1 MHSYLPPRSQKGAVR
16 TYVKNLMRLKT
27 GNKYR
32 QLDQKTVRLIGW
44 VFAGIERGTHD
55 DLRDLQVTLE
65 ECLAFVRQAQ
75 NQVGMLT
82 V

>member
-1 MHSYLPPRSQKGAVR
+1 MHSYLPPRSQKGALR

-44 VFAGIERGTHD
+44 VFAGIESGAH
-55 DLRDLQVTLE
+55 
-65 ECLAFVRQAQ
+65 
-75 NQVGMLT
+75 
-82 V
+82 